1 MAISFKDFV
10 PEKTRGGMFKSSK
23 IEKFGD
29 IHLQM
34 NEWLEQN
41 KPQVVS
47 IETVLLP
54 NIHESDEEG
63 SVDTELYTA
72 GETSSNWYQIIRVW
86 YQS

>member
-10 PEKTRGGMFKSSK
+10 PEKTKGSMFKSSK
-23 IEKFGD
+23 IEKLAD
-29 IHLQM
+29 IHQQM
-34 NEWLEQN
+34 NEWIEQN
-41 KPQVVS
+41 NPTIVS

-63 SVDTELYTA
+63 SIDTELYTA